1 MKKICEKANQKLS
14 AIAGNS
20 ELRTPTQR
28 KKEILLSMH
37 NLLIDLWYGCFLQR
51 GAIKELIKYMRG
63 HSG

>member
-37 NLLIDLWYGCFLQR
+37 NLLIDL
-51 GAIKELIKYMRG
+51 
-63 HSG
+63 